1 MKMDAMHQKLRQK
14 VQLYYNRLERF
25 FVKSKISDPE
35 RQRWFLAKLKLEL
48 WKLLVVQAYQDMD
61 KILAVVIEMEKKL
74 DEIKETPYELLQKE
88 WEEELALGETNTNKH
103 L

>member
-1 MKMDAMHQKLRQK
+1 M
-14 VQLYYNRLERF
+14 
-25 FVKSKISDPE
+25 
-35 RQRWFLAKLKLEL
+35 
-48 WKLLVVQAYQDMD
+48 VQAYQDMD